1 MIQGPR
7 GQSILGTIEALNITG
22 AGIAPI
28 GTWDTKITNV
38 VSLLGG
44 TSATNAEALKS
55 LGLLDKF
62 LSIVTSEWER
72 VFTNPWNGENLEYKL
87 PNATIPMNS
96 SPEFDNC
103 KSQTFE
109 RVFLE

>member
-7 GQSILGTIEALNITG
+7 GQCILGTIEALNITG
-22 AGIAPI
+22 SGIAPI

-38 VSLLGG
+38 VALLGG

-62 LSIVTSEWER
+62 LNIVTSEWER
-72 VFTNPWNGENLEYKL
+72 VFPNPWNGENLDFKL
-87 PNATIPMNS
+87 PNVAIPMNS

-103 KSQTFE
+103 KPQSIE